1 MANRTTRRKRLR
13 SIAHGRSNHWIKI
26 KNPNSLQVGCQ
37 LTDSRGWGYVHI
49 SCVSR
54 AGSATRGRAE
64 RREQRAAALLRRT
77 ELVSQ
82 LGEDRR
88 EDAWLL
94 MLDKHAE
101 LHGSFGPFHSAEQIE
116 EVNAIISAYTP
127 DEFAAAVALA
137 KSRRL

>member
-1 MANRTTRRKRLR
+1 M
-13 SIAHGRSNHWIKI
+13 SI
-26 KNPNSLQVGCQ
+26 
-37 LTDSRGWGYVHI
+37 
-49 SCVSR
+49 SR
-54 AGSATRGRAE
+54 AFRGQDQRQGGRAE